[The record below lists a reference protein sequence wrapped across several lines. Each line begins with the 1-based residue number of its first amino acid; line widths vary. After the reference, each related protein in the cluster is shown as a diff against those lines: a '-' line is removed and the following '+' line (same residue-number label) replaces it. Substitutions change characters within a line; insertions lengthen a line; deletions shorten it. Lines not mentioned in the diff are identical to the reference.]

1 MFTEHSR
8 LRNKNKYLE
17 SANKALKKKQN
28 VLRKKN
34 RLNMTNL
41 NMTCYETDLNSLW
54 NGKKYS
60 L

>member
-41 NMTCYETDLNSLW
+41 NMTCYETDLNSVW
-54 NGKKYS
+54 NGIKYS